1 MHGYLHSQ
9 TKNLPQK
16 TEISSSLP
24 LRFWDTTRFV
34 EKLSYIAYEGSTL
47 TLLGILKYDTKLQSF
62 TLSSVSAMIAGGAEE
77 CLKFVDEQIRDLRAA
92 KAATIFG
99 ATVAVM
105 IGAHIIKNL
114 YQRLRKYRDLKSEER
129 YFQGEIN
136 PIPDD
141 LAEERGTFC
150 VVCLSSPS
158 NIIVLPC
165 MHLGLCV
172 ACFQSI
178 RK

>member
-1 MHGYLHSQ
+1 
-9 TKNLPQK
+9 
-16 TEISSSLP
+16 
-24 LRFWDTTRFV
+24 LRFWDSTRFV
-34 EKLSYIAYEGSTL
+34 EKLSFIAYEGSTL
-47 TLLGILKYDTKLQSF
+47 TLLGILKYDTKLQTF
-62 TLSSVSAMIAGGAEE
+62 TLSSVSGILAGGAEE
-77 CLKFVDEQIRDLRAA
+77 CLRFVDEQIRDLKAA

-105 IGAHIIKNL
+105 IG
-114 YQRLRKYRDLKSEER
+114 
-129 YFQGEIN
+129 EIS
-136 PIPDD
+136 PIPND

-172 ACFQSI
+172 ACFQAI

>member
-1 MHGYLHSQ
+1 M
-9 TKNLPQK
+9 
-16 TEISSSLP
+16 
-24 LRFWDTTRFV
+24 RFWDSTRFV

-47 TLLGILKYDTKLQSF
+47 TLLGILKYDTKLQTF
-62 TLSSVSAMIAGGAEE
+62 TLSSVSGILAGGAEE
-77 CLKFVDEQIRDLRAA
+77 CLRFVDEQIRDLKAA
-92 KAATIFG
+92 KAATILG

-114 YQRLRKYRDLKSEER
+114 YQRLKKYRNLKSEEK
-129 YFQGEIN
+129 YFLGEIS
-136 PIPDD
+136 PIPND

-172 ACFQSI
+172 ACFQAI